1 LIWRWLCELIQA
13 TRDRLSLCDTDR
25 SSIETSLCMS
35 PQPINGFPITTSRSG
50 ALALVQRPRFLN
62 TRSTVHVIL
71 CSEGDQVYLFGF
83 SRGAYTAR
91 VLAGMVESVRYV
103 LANFKL
109 LIFALILMFMLL
121 GRSATKGKSLTGAAV
136 CTFLAEESSRT

>member
-1 LIWRWLCELIQA
+1 
-13 TRDRLSLCDTDR
+13 
-25 SSIETSLCMS
+25 
-35 PQPINGFPITTSRSG
+35 
-50 ALALVQRPRFLN
+50 
-62 TRSTVHVIL
+62 VIL

-109 LIFALILMFMLL
+109 LIFALILMFVLL